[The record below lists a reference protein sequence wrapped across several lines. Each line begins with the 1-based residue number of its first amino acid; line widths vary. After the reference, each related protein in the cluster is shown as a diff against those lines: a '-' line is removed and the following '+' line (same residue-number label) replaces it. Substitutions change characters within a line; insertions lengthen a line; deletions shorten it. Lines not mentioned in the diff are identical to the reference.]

1 MSAIEVFEPFRS
13 GLPPLGKY
21 FRSLVARKGFITEY
35 ARSELRRQNFGSIF
49 GQLWLII
56 NPLLLSGVYF
66 LLIVIIGGDGSSTR
80 YGHLTAGL
88 FAFYLITNSITSG
101 TKSVTAGGRLI
112 LNSAFPRIMLP
123 IASALVALIKFFP
136 TLLVLFVF
144 HFILDLPF
152 TWEILWAIPLIII
165 FFIFSIASAILASLI
180 NVYFRDAQNLIPY
193 LTRSLLYLS
202 PILYESSALKPSMA
216 FIKNINPLYPML
228 DSWSRVM
235 VHGQAP
241 LLREVLI
248 SLLWSLALLLLG
260 TYLFLSRE
268 REFAVRI

>member
-1 MSAIEVFEPFRS
+1 M
-13 GLPPLGKY
+13 PPLGKY
-21 FRSLVARKGFITEY
+21 FRSLLARKGFITEY
-35 ARSELRRQNFGSIF
+35 AKSELRRQNFGSIF

-66 LLIVIIGGDGSSTR
+66 LLIVIIGGDASSTR

-88 FAFYLITNSITSG
+88 FVFYLITNSITSG
-101 TKSVTAGGRLI
+101 TKSVTSGGRLI

-152 TWEILWAIPLIII
+152 TWEVLWAIPLIII
-165 FFIFSIASAILASLI
+165 FFIFSIAAAILASLI

-202 PILYESSALKPSMA
+202 PVLYETSALKPSIA

-235 VHGQAP
+235 VHGQGP
-241 LLREVLI
+241 RLGDVLI
-248 SLLWSLALLLLG
+248 SLLWSVALLLLA
-260 TYLFLSRE
+260 TYLFLSKE